1 MVQVQLQ
8 NVTEDQIASFPA
20 GESMSS
26 KDVMQFQTC
35 AIAWS
40 SSFSEA
46 ASHLPATTNSSLLA
60 LGNRSGG
67 VGFFYW
73 DPSINKARQCLTC
86 HLTDAWV
93 TNFAW
98 SKWKTTTT
106 ANSGQNA
113 QAHLAC
119 GLSDGSVHI
128 LLIQHNPDSEEL
140 YSVFKL
146 PIAIEAD
153 SRSITAMALADI
165 GPDRQLLLAAAKP
178 GFVHLYTQSGSSDN
192 RIPEAVSRQTVPLYA
207 FSTSLPRSTIQR
219 T

>member
-1 MVQVQLQ
+1 MGKLQLLPVAQYIFYCEAVLDLYILFKQTPDFNSKSESKSSSEVAPSRDAFSWSKTAIHDAEKARVWTDSNNEWCTITLGCLEPVWQSVTWSPSGLNKLGGCLLAVLTNNMEVSVWGPSKNPFTGEWSKLQ

-73 DPSINKARQCLTC
+73 DPSINKA
-86 HLTDAWV
+86 
-93 TNFAW
+93 
-98 SKWKTTTT
+98 
-106 ANSGQNA
+106 
-113 QAHLAC
+113 
-119 GLSDGSVHI
+119 
-128 LLIQHNPDSEEL
+128 
-140 YSVFKL
+140 
-146 PIAIEAD
+146 
-153 SRSITAMALADI
+153 
-165 GPDRQLLLAAAKP
+165 
-178 GFVHLYTQSGSSDN
+178 
-192 RIPEAVSRQTVPLYA
+192 
-207 FSTSLPRSTIQR
+207 
-219 T
+219 